1 MLARAILLA
10 ALVLAALLL
19 PGYAVFIVS
28 LIGVILYPLY
38 LEGPIVMFLYELA
51 SRAPT
56 AGWEIYFPW
65 TIVLIGAVWGAFFFK
80 SRLMIYNQ

>member
-38 LEGPIVMFLYELA
+38 LEGPIVMFLYELG
-51 SRAPT
+51 R
-56 AGWEIYFPW
+56 
-65 TIVLIGAVWGAFFFK
+65 VLF
-80 SRLMIYNQ
+80 